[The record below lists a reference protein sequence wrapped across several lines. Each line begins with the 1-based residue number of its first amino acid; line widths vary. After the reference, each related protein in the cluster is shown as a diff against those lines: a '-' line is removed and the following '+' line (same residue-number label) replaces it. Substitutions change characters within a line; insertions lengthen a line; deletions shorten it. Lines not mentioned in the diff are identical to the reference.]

1 MSKTPQEQARTYIL
15 IVTVENRLVAPAV
28 LADARERMNN
38 TQAELLALLALV
50 YGDILDMAHAAK
62 SAQELALDEDSAD
75 GDDAVRRLVDDDNAV
90 VRPRCRT
97 QRLELRAPP
106 FLTGVG
112 NDGENRKDGEVAPAI
127 VRRGKGAYLRAT
139 VCSEKS

>member
-1 MSKTPQEQARTYIL
+1 MP
-15 IVTVENRLVAPAV
+15 
-28 LADARERMNN
+28 D
-38 TQAELLALLALV
+38 
-50 YGDILDMAHAAK
+50 AAK
-62 SAQELALDEDSAD
+62 PAEELALDKDGAD
-75 GDDAVRRLVDDDNAV
+75 GDDAVRRLVDNDNAV